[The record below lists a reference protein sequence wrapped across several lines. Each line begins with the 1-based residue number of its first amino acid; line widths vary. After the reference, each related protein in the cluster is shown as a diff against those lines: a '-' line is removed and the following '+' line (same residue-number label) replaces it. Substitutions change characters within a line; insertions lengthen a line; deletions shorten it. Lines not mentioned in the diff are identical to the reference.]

1 MFGVLVLGE
10 EVFEGRLGLIKR
22 WHRVGGRGWRIAG
35 VTCAH
40 MAPLGP
46 LPAILE
52 PMVTV
57 ELERIEAL
65 ELLGM
70 VISHLNEPRIDP
82 LTPRLALLMSI
93 QGKLNQALWEEP

>member
-1 MFGVLVLGE
+1 M
-10 EVFEGRLGLIKR
+10 
-22 WHRVGGRGWRIAG
+22 
-35 VTCAH
+35 
-40 MAPLGP
+40 M
-46 LPAILE
+46 E